1 MDNWKLFPCCYLFV
15 YLITTSFYFF
25 SLLKLH
31 NSSALKTQTQTFTR
45 EKTLNSQWGEI
56 YIAIKTSLFSAS
68 NLFSFTLYLS
78 DNKYGVVFIMHLLYI
93 CLGHMWWHICLN
105 FSLFCLPTNVISDL
119 SNICRLAKY
128 SQIHDFIQW
137 PVADPDLELKEEGGD
152 GGGSVLFCLS
162 ASFSS
167 FCKCFFYPK

>member
-1 MDNWKLFPCCYLFV
+1 M
-15 YLITTSFYFF
+15 
-25 SLLKLH
+25 KLH

-56 YIAIKTSLFSAS
+56 HIAIKTSLFSAS

-93 CLGHMWWHICLN
+93 CLGHMWWHFCLN
-105 FSLFCLPTNVISDL
+105 FSLFCLSTNVISDL
-119 SNICRLAKY
+119 SNICLLAKY

-137 PVADPDLELKEEGGD
+137 SHRYRGGHWFESRWSPDFFQASHFQLLKLENLLRW
-152 GGGSVLFCLS
+152 SLFTSLT
-162 ASFSS
+162 SFGNWQSNG
-167 FCKCFFYPK
+167 

>member
-25 SLLKLH
+25 SQLKLH
-31 NSSALKTQTQTFTR
+31 NSSALKPQTQTFTC
-45 EKTLNSQWGEI
+45 EKTLNNQWGER

-78 DNKYGVVFIMHLLYI
+78 FNKCGVVFIMHLLYI

-119 SNICRLAKY
+119 SNICLLAKY
-128 SQIHDFIQW
+128 SQIRDFIQW
-137 PVADPDLELKEEGGD
+137 ITDADSIDSRLIYETTDNVRGRFNHQPYKD
-152 GGGSVLFCLS
+152 
-162 ASFSS
+162 
-167 FCKCFFYPK
+167 